1 MYYIGVILSTLWI
14 LLLSQFKWESNN
26 KSILRVWNLILFI
39 ICALIPI
46 INIVFAFSVTIAFL
60 GFITIEDSIKPK
72 NNGYISKLIN
82 WLNKEI

>member
-14 LLLSQFKWESNN
+14 LLLSQFKWKSNN

-39 ICALIPI
+39 ICALIPV
-46 INIVFAFSVTIAFL
+46 INIIFAFSVTVAFL
-60 GFITIEDSIKPK
+60 SFITIEDNIKPK
-72 NNGYISKLIN
+72 NNAYISKLIN